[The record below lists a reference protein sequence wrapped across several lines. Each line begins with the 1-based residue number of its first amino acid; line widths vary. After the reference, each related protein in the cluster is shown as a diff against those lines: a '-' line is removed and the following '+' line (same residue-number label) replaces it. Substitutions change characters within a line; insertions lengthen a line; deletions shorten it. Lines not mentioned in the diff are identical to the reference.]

1 MGNPLSLL
9 KMGLLVP
16 LLLLSVS
23 SVLSSSIPPLVATSG
38 VLFNCVVENWG
49 NGKDTAGPCIL
60 CFAEEQQTFLERA
73 VSCSERY
80 LPAAY
85 EVCSEVFVTAV
96 AEDQESVE
104 DIFEC
109 FDDTL
114 EKMTAERCL
123 RIVPEGGDLVENL
136 AEGALCLTEA
146 KGNATHFIENF
157 LGIEDQIKA
166 ERQSSAEL
174 VLLKEKKYLE
184 PVFRECL
191 EMKAVLETGEEVD
204 DAVMRDIWLC
214 FARTEL
220 RSLVSTCTYK
230 LSISSVSTDNLLA
243 VMDCGKEIADSWVQR
258 HASIAQDHDLL
269 AGNLVLVDEQV

>member
-1 MGNPLSLL
+1 MG
-9 KMGLLVP
+9 
-16 LLLLSVS
+16 
-23 SVLSSSIPPLVATSG
+23 
-38 VLFNCVVENWG
+38 
-49 NGKDTAGPCIL
+49 
-60 CFAEEQQTFLERA
+60 
-73 VSCSERY
+73 
-80 LPAAY
+80 
-85 EVCSEVFVTAV
+85 
-96 AEDQESVE
+96 ESVE

-174 VLLKEKKYLE
+174 VLLE

-191 EMKAVLETGEEVD
+191 EMKDVLETGEEVD
-204 DAVMRDIWLC
+204 DAVGRDIWLC

-220 RSLVSTCTYK
+220 WSLVSTCTYE
-230 LSISSVSTDNLLA
+230 LSI
-243 VMDCGKEIADSWVQR
+243 
-258 HASIAQDHDLL
+258 
-269 AGNLVLVDEQV
+269 